1 MNETKVT
8 GYFDEAKGKLK
19 QALGE
24 TFNNESLADSG
35 VADQVKGHAKQ
46 VWGSIQDTARDTAR
60 NLSQKAGFDSE
71 TTPYNAVDPTYSTE
85 PIYTEDKIDAAR
97 EQRDA
102 RASIAHAAE
111 SVKESI
117 QRGLDHIEHAVKH

>member
-1 MNETKVT
+1 MNETKAT

-24 TFNNESLADSG
+24 TFHNESLADSG

-46 VWGSIQDTARDTAR
+46 AWGSIQDTARDTAR
-60 NLSQKAGFDSE
+60 NLSQKAGFDRE
-71 TTPYNAVDPTYSTE
+71 TTSYNGTDPTYSTE
-85 PIYTEDKIDAAR
+85 PVYTQDKIDAAR
-97 EQRDA
+97 EEREA
-102 RASIAHAAE
+102 RAGIARAAE

-117 QRGLDHIEHAVKH
+117 QRGLDHIEHAIKH